1 MGKRHCVECLACVL
15 AGCELLRY
23 LLEDHAGMMRVDQ
36 LFAGATNSLSDTRQV
51 TGFLFSEPMKL

>member
-51 TGFLFSEPMKL
+51 NRFSF